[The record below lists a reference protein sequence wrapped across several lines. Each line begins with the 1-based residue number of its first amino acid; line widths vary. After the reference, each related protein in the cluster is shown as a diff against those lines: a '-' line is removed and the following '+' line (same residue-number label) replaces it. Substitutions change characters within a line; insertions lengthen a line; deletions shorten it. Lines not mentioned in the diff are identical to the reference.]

1 LRSFFYLLYLW
12 AVAGAMFIGI
22 QVYLLDRKNHV
33 NRIFALLCLSV
44 VCWAFV
50 TAQLYYAIDPES
62 ARFWLF
68 FVAFWPLPSSLL
80 LHFALAFTRYDRYLG
95 KAALAVLAYL
105 PAIALILIILFEG
118 GYQLDTV
125 SYWGWSYVDP
135 SQLTE
140 ALEPIVLMGMN
151 ATGIVLCLIYYLR
164 QANGV
169 RKKQA
174 VLVLIGLS
182 IPMLADVISHGLLKT
197 MDIMLPTLSIL
208 GFVIGTGGFTGY
220 ASWKYKL
227 FDITPATAA
236 DNIIATMPDAL
247 LLVDARGDIL
257 TVNDSTR
264 TMLEYHSRDLIGR
277 PVGELFINGGADAE
291 TGFAGKP
298 AESFRDREAHLVSSQ
313 GKIIPVSVSKTSIR
327 DAAGA
332 LAGQVLIARDITRRK
347 KAESELNLRE
357 EEFKALVEHS
367 PDTIVRFDVERRIT
381 FANHVFLTKF
391 NMTAHKVLGK
401 SCTRSGL
408 PEEISGKWDDALQD
422 VLKQG
427 EERNLDYEV
436 RLASGNRIFDA
447 RFSPEF
453 GEGERVMSVLM
464 ISRDITDRVNAE
476 FSLRE
481 AEAIYRLIF
490 NESTD
495 ILVHVDHQARI
506 VDVNN
511 RAVEITGMNK
521 EDLVGIRFD
530 TLSSIFTKTS
540 ITRMV
545 KAFTEQISGIEVKPY
560 EVELIAGDG
569 RHMFFELS
577 ASPLVR
583 DDGFIMGELAILHDV
598 AERILAKEK
607 AAIQSEALAKRGDE
621 LAKLYEISS
630 TISTTLEMN
639 QLLDKTLKKITS
651 LKILELE
658 PEAGIFVLEG
668 DRLKLEASTVTSND
682 FLEVHRDLRL
692 GQCLCGIAA
701 REGDIIVSRNCSYNE
716 RHTLSYADMKNHGDI
731 IVPLKTPTG
740 ISGVM
745 FLHTEPNMHIREHD
759 LDLLRTI
766 GNQLGIAIENALLY
780 EQTRSLSLHDPLTG
794 LANRNLMNAELEKSM
809 ARCRRSGEPLS
820 LVMLDLDHF
829 KIFNDTYGHGAGDDL
844 LVEIARIL
852 EYEIREV
859 DMIVRY
865 GGEEF
870 LIIMPDTSTDV
881 AVKAAERIRK
891 LVEIQ
896 KFPVGKEK
904 ETNLTISLGIAT
916 SMDGSESKDI
926 LMTRADTAL
935 YLAKGRGRNR
945 VERWVELNP
954 GKTF

>member
-1 LRSFFYLLYLW
+1 MRSFFYLLYLW

-68 FVAFWPLPSSLL
+68 FVAFWPLPSALL
-80 LHFALAFTRYDRYLG
+80 LHFALAFTRYDRNLG
-95 KAALAVLAYL
+95 KIALAVLVYL
-105 PAIALILIILFEG
+105 PAIALMFILQFEG
-118 GYQLDTV
+118 GYQLDTI

-135 SQLTE
+135 SMYTK
-140 ALEPIVLMGMN
+140 ALEPIVLIGMN
-151 ATGIVLCLIYYLR
+151 AVGIVLCLIYYLR

-182 IPMLADVISHGLLKT
+182 IPMLTDVISHGLLKT
-197 MDIMLPTLSIL
+197 LDIMLPTLPIL

-247 LLVDARGDIL
+247 LLIDASGDIL

-277 PVGELFINGGADAE
+277 PIGELFINGGTDSG

-332 LAGQVLIARDITRRK
+332 LAGQVLIARDLTQRK

-367 PDTIVRFDVERRIT
+367 PDAIVRFDLEHRIT
-381 FANHVFLTKF
+381 FANTIFLSEF
-391 NMTAHKVLGK
+391 NLTAHNLIGK
-401 SCTRSGL
+401 TCSQAGL
-408 PEEISGKWDDALQD
+408 PGDLSRHCETTLQE

-427 EERNLDYEV
+427 VMRNLDYEV
-436 RLASGNRIFDA
+436 LQGSETRIYNA

-453 GEGERVMSVLM
+453 DEDNRIISILA

-476 FSLRE
+476 SQLKE
-481 AEAIYRLIF
+481 AEARYHLIF
-490 NESTD
+490 NQSTD
-495 ILVHVDHQARI
+495 ILVHLDRQSRI

-511 RAVEITGMNK
+511 RALEIAG
-521 EDLVGIRFD
+521 VGKDSLIGRKID
-530 TLSSIFTKTS
+530 ALSGLFTKES
-540 ITRMV
+540 IARMLD
-545 KAFTEQISGIEVKPY
+545 AFTRRMMDAEIKPY
-560 EVELIAGDG
+560 EVEVITNDG
-569 RHMFFELS
+569 RRMFFEIS
-577 ASPLVR
+577 AAPL
-583 DDGFIMGELAILHDV
+583 INENNLKIGEIATLHDV
-598 AERILAKEK
+598 TQSKIDKEK
-607 AAIQSEALAKRGDE
+607 VVQQSEALAKRGDE
-621 LAKLYEISS
+621 LAKLFEISS
-630 TISTTLEMN
+630 TISNALEMN

-658 PEAGIFVLEG
+658 PEAGILILEG
-668 DRLKLEASTVTSND
+668 DRLILEASTINTND
-682 FLEVHRDLRL
+682 FLVAHRDLKL

-701 REGDIIVSRNCSYNE
+701 REGEIIVSRNCSYDA
-716 RHTLSYADMKNHGDI
+716 RHTLSYEGMKNHGDI
-731 IVPLKTPTG
+731 IVPLKTSTG

-745 FLHTEPNMHIREHD
+745 FLHTKPNVDIREHD

-766 GNQLGIAIENALLY
+766 GNQLAVAIENALLY
-780 EQTRSLSLHDPLTG
+780 EQTRTLSLHDPLTG

-820 LVMLDLDHF
+820 LVMLDLDYF

-844 LVEIARIL
+844 LVEIARII
-852 EYEIREV
+852 EFEIREV
-859 DMIVRY
+859 DMIARY

-896 KFPVGKEK
+896 KFPVGKGK
-904 ETNLTISLGIAT
+904 KANLTISLGIAT

-935 YLAKGRGRNR
+935 YLAKERGRNR
-945 VERWVELNP
+945 VERWME
-954 GKTF
+954 